1 MVLSRKQGAHKQY
14 DVFNGDADGIC
25 ALHQLRLADPAPEAE
40 LVTGVKRDINL
51 LSRIEA
57 VKSCSIAVFDVSMHT
72 NMNSLERLLSRGNEV
87 LYIDHHFPGD
97 IPQATGLRHHINP
110 DPDVCSALIVDA
122 LLDGKFRLWSL
133 CGAFGDNLDKIA
145 NAIGSGLGLS
155 STELDCLRETGEL
168 INYNSYGA
176 QVKDLFFPPEDLYRA
191 IREYR
196 SPFDF
201 FERSKT
207 LKTLKVGFESDM
219 NLALS
224 QPEYKKY
231 GRNRIY
237 RFPGSPWARRVSGVF
252 ANLKAREN
260 PEGAHALITENRDE
274 TLRISVRAPL
284 SDKQGADVLCRSF
297 PSGGGRASAAG
308 INALPPAL
316 LDDFLTMF
324 DQTYS

>member
-1 MVLSRKQGAHKQY
+1 MVLSRKQGALKQY

-51 LSRIEA
+51 LSRIEE

-72 NMNSLERLLSRGNEV
+72 NMSSLERLLSGGNEV

-97 IPQATGLRHHINP
+97 IPQSTGLRHHINP

-145 NAIGSGLGLS
+145 NAIGSGMGLS
-155 STELDCLRETGEL
+155 STELDCLREIGEL

-219 NLALS
+219 NLALA

-231 GRNRIY
+231 RPKPHLSFSRQPLGKKGVRCVCKSQGTRKPRRSARFDY
-237 RFPGSPWARRVSGVF
+237 REP
-252 ANLKAREN
+252 
-260 PEGAHALITENRDE
+260 
-274 TLRISVRAPL
+274 
-284 SDKQGADVLCRSF
+284 
-297 PSGGGRASAAG
+297 
-308 INALPPAL
+308 
-316 LDDFLTMF
+316 
-324 DQTYS
+324 